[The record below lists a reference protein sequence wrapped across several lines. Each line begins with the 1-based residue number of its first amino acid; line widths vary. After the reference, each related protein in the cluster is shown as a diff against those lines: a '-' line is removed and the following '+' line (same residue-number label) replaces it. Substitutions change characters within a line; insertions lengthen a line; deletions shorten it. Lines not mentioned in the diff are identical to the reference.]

1 MVSRQSSVFS
11 RQRSK
16 TSNRKRHED
25 HKETSILNRRD
36 RGELRRDRGEKLAS
50 LGQPFDR
57 ASGQALA
64 LRTKM
69 SNRLWLCGLGGC
81 SRIRITPHTLF
92 MPDDQ
97 QDPLHSRAPSQFEKE
112 EAWLWRIALLFLML
126 LAAALAAESWARLHE
141 LPYHLGL
148 LPVAL
153 FCVAIAFA
161 AFSYGRRKRVAEL
174 KTLVQGLQE
183 RATPTEAQL
192 DQLGQVIA
200 RSQRSFKELID
211 SIDDAA
217 FAMSLDGTIRTVNKR
232 VTELMGTAYGDI
244 VNHKLD
250 EFLEDPAR
258 GEMEG
263 ALPRFLEKRRWSGLV
278 TAKIKGS
285 PRVRYFDCVLNAIV
299 KSDEVVGVS
308 ALARDVTEER
318 EKERRFTELFETLQE
333 GVYFSTPEGK
343 LLDANLALVQMLAYG
358 SKEEL
363 LALEATGLNS
373 DAGTVAVLGRGADDR
388 GGGRTREVSLR
399 RKDGSTGV
407 FLDSSRAVWDAAG
420 AVIRYQGT
428 LVDVTGRREMERT
441 LRRQEEFQRYLLES
455 FPDLILVID
464 LEERY
469 SFVSARIRDLLGFK
483 PSDLLGTKLN
493 EKEGQAPEFVALC
506 RDVNAGKK
514 RFGFCEFAAPHRA

>member
-1 MVSRQSSVFS
+1 
-11 RQRSK
+11 
-16 TSNRKRHED
+16 
-25 HKETSILNRRD
+25 
-36 RGELRRDRGEKLAS
+36 
-50 LGQPFDR
+50 
-57 ASGQALA
+57 
-64 LRTKM
+64 
-69 SNRLWLCGLGGC
+69 
-81 SRIRITPHTLF
+81 

-343 LLDANLALVQMLAYG
+343 LLDANPALVQVLGYD
-358 SKEEL
+358 SKKEL
-363 LALEATGLNS
+363 VSLDPRALNS
-373 DAGTVAVLGRGADDR
+373 DANQSPVLGRTSDDQ
-388 GGGRTREVSLR
+388 GGVRTREIVLR
-399 RKDGSTGV
+399 RKHGELAV
-407 FLDSSRAVWDAAG
+407 FLDTSRAVWDAG
-420 AVIRYQGT
+420 GKIVRYQGT
-428 LVDVTGRREMERT
+428 LVDVTEAREMGKAV
-441 LRRQEEFQRYLLES
+441 RRQEEFQRYLLES
-455 FPDLILVID
+455 
-464 LEERY
+464 
-469 SFVSARIRDLLGFK
+469 
-483 PSDLLGTKLN
+483 
-493 EKEGQAPEFVALC
+493 
-506 RDVNAGKK
+506 
-514 RFGFCEFAAPHRA
+514 